1 MRAVVTYP
9 FRDRETGEVRYAGD
23 LLDLSAERIRELR
36 NGGFV
41 DEQPDGG
48 AEPGDGPVAPEPG
61 TPADEPGTPADEPGP
76 PDAAAMTAA
85 ELREAIESR
94 GGFAPRKAT
103 KAQLAE
109 ILGTL

>member
-23 LLDLSAERIRELR
+23 LLDLSAERFRELR

-48 AEPGDGPVAPEPG
+48 AEPGDGPAAPEPG
-61 TPADEPGTPADEPGP
+61 TPADEPGS

>member
-23 LLDLSAERIRELR
+23 PLVLSAERFRELR

-41 DEQPDGG
+41 DEAP
-48 AEPGDGPVAPEPG
+48 EGDVARGDVPAAPEPAATAG
-61 TPADEPGTPADEPGP
+61 EPAAPEPV
-76 PDAAAMTAA
+76 AMTAA